1 MESCVEVLIQ
11 DDDVLEQTESFD
23 VHLERT
29 SGLNDN
35 IVVSTRESV
44 VNILNDDCEW
54 DLYTGMN
61 EQVKYVVHC
70 HFFHLQLL
78 ELGLT

>member
-1 MESCVEVLIQ
+1 MARQGTLLPFAANQMERCVEVLIT

-35 IVVSTRESV
+35 IRVITRESV
-44 VNILNDDCEW
+44 VNILNDDSES
-54 DLYTGMN
+54 DLYTGTN
-61 EQVKYVVHC
+61 Q
-70 HFFHLQLL
+70 
-78 ELGLT
+78 